1 MADALDTVNKL
12 MALALNNPNVE
23 EARSAALKAVQ
34 MIREHKLVV
43 ARQGGLQYLAPAG
56 NQQSAYDMFTQQM
69 YEQAQRA
76 AKRQQQRSPIYYE
89 QYWTAPERD
98 K

>member
-34 MIREHKLVV
+34 MIREHKLSVCRV
-43 ARQGGLQYLAPAG
+43 TLTQTPPAP
-56 NQQSAYDMFTQQM
+56 NRSPYDIFTQQM
-69 YEQAQRA
+69 WEQAQRA
-76 AKRQQQRSPIYYE
+76 QQHYRQQQPIEYE
-89 QYWTAPERD
+89 PYWTKPGKGHE
-98 K
+98 